1 MSTKTKKAIEL
12 YSEIIKDLYDENFI
26 SKEILLKTPNILTLS
41 EMLSYLLNIG
51 TNHNIILKKVSEK
64 TNLKKFNFNEKI
76 NKNDIIIGHT
86 GVIFNNVF
94 YFLNPFSKI
103 SQKFKIEN
111 EKNFG
116 KYFFNEIG
124 LISIEDFE
132 KLQEIKRSTI
142 KINNEKI
149 NNIKTTEVILEAIKF
164 ECEEVIFNKD
174 FEKVLFNSKNN
185 IYESNYKSS
194 FSISN
199 IDKVITYNRKEYYIK
214 SEKINENLV
223 ILKINKYTERPNLEI
238 EDKKYSSIVNN
249 VILNSKGLFILSSK
263 HDSDYYHLFLE
274 KLRDIHFGSK
284 IISIEKCKS
293 KVNGI
298 IQIKNISEVNDNI
311 ISESNIV
318 CIENLDSKEKAL
330 IVSNSLNM
338 GKFVFISVISKDSIG
353 SLNKLLSIYP
363 EKLNRNLISENLLA
377 IYHII
382 TLPLVCKNC
391 SIDIKLK
398 DHPYKNDSQFK
409 FLYET
414 KDVESVI
421 KIANRVGCEE
431 CKSGYLGGILISEF
445 LENDTD
451 LSMTIEDGFNMRKV
465 RNMKDSKRWENLGIN
480 AEVQLIKGLISLED
494 IKNKL

>member
-1 MSTKTKKAIEL
+1 
-12 YSEIIKDLYDENFI
+12 
-26 SKEILLKTPNILTLS
+26 
-41 EMLSYLLNIG
+41 
-51 TNHNIILKKVSEK
+51 
-64 TNLKKFNFNEKI
+64 
-76 NKNDIIIGHT
+76 
-86 GVIFNNVF
+86 
-94 YFLNPFSKI
+94 
-103 SQKFKIEN
+103 
-111 EKNFG
+111 
-116 KYFFNEIG
+116 
-124 LISIEDFE
+124 
-132 KLQEIKRSTI
+132 
-142 KINNEKI
+142 
-149 NNIKTTEVILEAIKF
+149 
-164 ECEEVIFNKD
+164 
-174 FEKVLFNSKNN
+174 
-185 IYESNYKSS
+185 
-194 FSISN
+194 
-199 IDKVITYNRKEYYIK
+199 
-214 SEKINENLV
+214 
-223 ILKINKYTERPNLEI
+223 
-238 EDKKYSSIVNN
+238 
-249 VILNSKGLFILSSK
+249 
-263 HDSDYYHLFLE
+263 
-274 KLRDIHFGSK
+274 
-284 IISIEKCKS
+284 
-293 KVNGI
+293 
-298 IQIKNISEVNDNI
+298 
-311 ISESNIV
+311 
-318 CIENLDSKEKAL
+318 
-330 IVSNSLNM
+330 M